1 MVIKMTLKN
10 GACEMKKRSGNEML
24 SLRTYSQEISCPSV
38 VPFFIN
44 ATFPI
49 SDVSWTNASGSIVLN
64 EQKLKKGARK
74 K

>member
-1 MVIKMTLKN
+1 
-10 GACEMKKRSGNEML
+10 MKKRSGNEML

-49 SDVSWTNASGSIVLN
+49 SDVSWTAGSQSIALNA
-64 EQKLKKGARK
+64 QKFQKGARK